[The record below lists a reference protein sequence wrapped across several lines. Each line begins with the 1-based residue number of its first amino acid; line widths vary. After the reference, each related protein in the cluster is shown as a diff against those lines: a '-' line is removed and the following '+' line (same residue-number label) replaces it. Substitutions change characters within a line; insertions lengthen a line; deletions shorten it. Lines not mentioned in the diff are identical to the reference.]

1 MQDIRAGRRVRVTAD
16 GTGVVGHA
24 GALLLANLADSLGL
38 TAALS
43 EATTHLSR
51 RRRRHDPGR
60 VLTHLAVMLADGGD
74 CLSDLS
80 TLRNEPSLFG
90 EVASDPTAWRV
101 LSLLHSESFRQIGRA
116 RAAARAKAWA
126 AGMAPATITLDIDA
140 TLIGAHSEK
149 EDARANYKA
158 GFGFHPIC
166 CYLDET
172 GEALSGILRPGNATA
187 NDAADHTAVLDEALF
202 QLPPEYQEGHYPG
215 DVEDDVAHR
224 VLVRTDSAGAS
235 LGFLRA
241 LRFRNC
247 DYSLG
252 LHITSPVR
260 EAILMVDELEWLP
273 AIEADGSIRDGSWV
287 AELTG
292 LVDLPMLDDET
303 RVICRRERPH
313 PGAQQSLFDRT
324 WGLRHQVFVTNGDGD
339 IATLELR
346 QRAHAHVEDHIREL
360 KATGGENLPFSDVV
374 SNKAWL
380 TLVLIAQDLLAWCRG
395 LLLESGLSTAEVK
408 RLRYALLHSAGRVA
422 RSGRLV
428 ILRIGRSWPWA
439 SELTA
444 AFGRIE
450 TIATG

>member
-16 GTGVVGHA
+16 GSGVVGHA

-38 TAALS
+38 TAGLS
-43 EATTHLSR
+43 DATAHLSR

-60 VLTHLAVMLADGGD
+60 VLSHLAVMLADGGD

-80 TLRNEPSLFG
+80 TLRNEPMLFG
-90 EVASDPTAWRV
+90 GVASDPTAWRV
-101 LSLLHSESFRQIGRA
+101 LASLHSESFRQIARA
-116 RAAARAKAWA
+116 RAAARAQAWA
-126 AGMAPATITLDIDA
+126 AGMAPASVTLDIDA

-158 GFGFHPIC
+158 GFGFHPMC

-187 NDAADHTAVLDEALF
+187 NDVADHAAVLDEALA
-202 QLPPEYQEGHYPG
+202 QLPGEYREGHYPG
-215 DVEDDVAHR
+215 DVEEDVVHR
-224 VLVRTDSAGAS
+224 ILVRTDSAGAS

-241 LRFRNC
+241 LRFRNL

-252 LHITSPVR
+252 LHIDQRVR
-260 EAILMVDELEWLP
+260 DAILMVDEDEWLP
-273 AIEADGSIRDGSWV
+273 AREADGSVRDGSWV

-292 LVDLPMLDDET
+292 LVDLPMLDEET
-303 RVICRRERPH
+303 RVICCRERPH
-313 PGAQQSLFDRT
+313 PGAQQSLFDRE
-324 WGLRHQVFVTNGDGD
+324 WGLRHQVFVTNGHGD
-339 IATLELR
+339 VTTLERR

-395 LLLESGLSTAEVK
+395 LLLTGNLQSAEVK
-408 RLRYALLHSAGRVA
+408 RLRYTLLHTAARVV
-422 RSGRLV
+422 RSGRRV
-428 ILRIGRSWPWA
+428 TLRIGRSWPWA
-439 SELTA
+439 NELAA

-450 TIATG
+450 SFATG